1 MVTVTATE
9 FAKNFGRYR
18 EAVHREPVAVTS
30 HERIA
35 GYFMSSEDYETYQRL
50 KAMLPQAYAAHEVPA
65 ETLLALQ
72 AARMDDR
79 HDHLN
84 ALLDDE

>member
-35 GYFMSSEDYETYQRL
+35 GYFLSSEDFEAYQRL
-50 KAMLPQAYAAHEVPA
+50 KAMLPRAYAAHEMPA
-65 ETLLALQ
+65 ETLQALHNV
-72 AARMDDR
+72 RMDNR

-84 ALLDDE
+84 VLLDE

>member
-18 EAVHREPVAVTS
+18 EAVHREPVVVTS

-35 GYFMSSEDYETYQRL
+35 GYFLSSEDYETYQRL
-50 KAMLPQAYAAHEVPA
+50 KAMLPRAYAVHEVSI
-65 ETLLALQ
+65 EILRALQ
-72 AARMDDR
+72 DARMDDR

>member
-35 GYFMSSEDYETYQRL
+35 GYFLSSEDYETYQRL
-50 KAMLPQAYAAHEVPA
+50 KAMLPRAYAVHEVSI
-65 ETLLALQ
+65 ETLRALQ
-72 AARMDDR
+72 EARMDDR

>member
-35 GYFMSSEDYETYQRL
+35 GYFVSREEYEAYQHL
-50 KAMLPQAYAAHEVPA
+50 KAMLPKAYAVHEIPA
-65 ETLLALQ
+65 DTLLALQ
-72 AARMDDR
+72 NARMDDR

-84 ALLDDE
+84 ALLDD

>member
-50 KAMLPQAYAAHEVPA
+50 KAMLPKVLAAHEIP
-65 ETLLALQ
+65 EDTLSALQ
-72 AARMDDR
+72 KARMDDR
-79 HDHLN
+79 HYHLN
-84 ALLDDE
+84 GLLDDE